1 MDHGNLWDAIP
12 GAAAAAAEVEE
23 EFTDLLRRDAFRV
36 ERIVSRG
43 HASPPGFWYDQEG
56 HEWVMV
62 VQGRAGLEIEGEPE
76 VRELGP
82 GDWVDIPA
90 RTRHRVAW
98 TQVDPPTLWLAI
110 HYG

>member
-1 MDHGNLWDAIP
+1 MDHGNLWEAIP
-12 GAAAAAAEVEE
+12 EISAAGVEVEE
-23 EFTDLLRRDAFRV
+23 EFKDLLRRDAFRI

-43 HASPPGFWYDQEG
+43 HASPPGFWYDQEQ

-62 VQGRAGLEIEGEPE
+62 VEGRAGLEIEGEAE

-90 RTRHRVAW
+90 RARHRVAW
-98 TQVDPPTLWLAI
+98 TQDDPPTVWLAI
-110 HYG
+110 HY